1 MEFLGIREN
10 IFGSDGL
17 EIGKNSMGGGVDNCD
32 GVVVVESNVQPRA
45 SVIEDELVGLAE
57 EPNAGDYADARKTG
71 NVEHDDFAITLR
83 GDVGSSVGRHDG
95 VGIRSAGFAGFG
107 RVDDTGTK
115 IEFFDDRIGRNI
127 YEADGVVLEIG
138 S

>member
-1 MEFLGIREN
+1 MRC
-10 IFGSDGL
+10 S
-17 EIGKNSMGGGVDNCD
+17 KC
-32 GVVVVESNVQPRA
+32 NVQPRA

-71 NVEHDDFAITLR
+71 NVEDDEFAITLR

-95 VGIRSAGFAGFG
+95 VGIRSAGFAGLG

-115 IEFFDDRIGRNI
+115 IEFFDDGMEQISMKLTESFWKLAARR
-127 YEADGVVLEIG
+127 
-138 S
+138 